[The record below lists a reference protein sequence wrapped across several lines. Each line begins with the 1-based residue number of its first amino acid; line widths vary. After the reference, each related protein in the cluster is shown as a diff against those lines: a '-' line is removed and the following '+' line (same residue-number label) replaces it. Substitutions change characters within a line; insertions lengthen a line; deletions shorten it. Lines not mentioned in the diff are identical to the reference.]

1 LIGFFLLQ
9 ESDFDRREEHW
20 HEVKRALED
29 QIHSLK
35 AELKEREE
43 EYIKKCKGKSLGFNL
58 EFICI

>member
-1 LIGFFLLQ
+1 MQ